1 MLAGTSPASFNPSA
15 RTQAGLAILSL
26 LVLLLLVYYHRHCR
40 YRGWAFR
47 AIRDFSNLGFR
58 VWACRVQVAKGLIG
72 FRFYDIKCLEL
83 FGLMGLGDVGFKG
96 HEVYARKRKD

>member
-15 RTQAGLAILSL
+15 RTQAGLAILFL

-40 YRGWAFR
+40 YRGWAFG

-72 FRFYDIKCLEL
+72 FQFYV
-83 FGLMGLGDVGFKG
+83 FGALRAYGFG
-96 HEVYARKRKD
+96 RCWPQGT